1 MTRWLRFPDALPSLK
16 GWPATLYLAAW
27 MLLLA
32 LALWTTAGSAWFG
45 IIDGAGDAYSW
56 HSLGIDVGNTEHA
69 VINRTAG
76 DEARRAGIRNGD
88 RIIAVDGL
96 AMPQGLTTEVQ
107 DWPIMAH
114 LLRASGPVRLT
125 IRTGKA
131 RPRTVTLTRSAAHG
145 DALYAGS
152 GLTPVSLSW
161 LGTLANL
168 GAPVFLMI
176 GSCVLFARRR
186 DAVAALLSLSLL
198 ALTGLPPYAHF
209 YMAHFDAEWVTSLM
223 VDLGGIGLALTILLF
238 PNGRII
244 PRWTGW
250 VILALPVLLAVGLL
264 VPSTLIWVFAGVVC
278 VALAAMIVRYR
289 CETAEGRRQW
299 RWALIG
305 LVAGMA
311 IFLGP
316 CQAYFNFL
324 DAHAATASF
333 DLVLW
338 TWILTPLSITVPFT
352 TIVAG
357 IVLSV
362 MRYRLYDTQAAVSR
376 SILYGGLTLALLA
389 IFAGTEK
396 IIEIFGEEY
405 FGESIGALAGGLGA
419 AFAAVAIAPLH
430 HRIGHWVEHRFRK
443 NLIHLR
449 HGLPPLLTELSETS
463 DPAKVAD
470 AVLNHLAHGLHAT
483 RGALIRDGHVLA
495 AYDVDHNA
503 IAAPAADEMRRAGKL
518 WMDKS
523 DPVLPV
529 RVALSANGSS
539 MLLIGPRPDYSLYD
553 RQERELLSELA
564 IPIAQAL
571 RVASERTARENAVSA
586 RFELIE
592 RELCALR
599 ADLRP
604 SVAAS

>member
-1 MTRWLRFPDALPSLK
+1 MTGRLRFPDALPTLK
-16 GWPATLYLAAW
+16 GWPAALYVAAW

-32 LALWTTAGSAWFG
+32 LALWTTLGSAWFG
-45 IIDGAGDAYSW
+45 IVAGDAYSW
-56 HSLGIDVGNTEHA
+56 HSLGIDVGNTERA

-76 DEARRAGIRNGD
+76 EEARLAGVRSGD
-88 RIIAVDGL
+88 RILAVDGQ
-96 AMPQGLTTEVQ
+96 AMPQGSTTAMQ
-107 DWPIMAH
+107 DWPIQAH
-114 LLRASGPVRLT
+114 LLGASGPVRLT
-125 IRTGKA
+125 IGTGTA
-131 RPRTVTLTRSAAHG
+131 PPRMVTLTRSAAHG

-209 YMAHFDAEWVTSLM
+209 YMTHFHAEWVTNLM
-223 VDLGGIGLALTILLF
+223 VDVGGFGLALTILLF

-244 PRWTGW
+244 PRWTAW
-250 VILALPVLLAVGLL
+250 VILALPALFVVGLL
-264 VPSTLIWVFAGVVC
+264 ISSTLIWIFAGAVC
-278 VALAAMIVRYR
+278 LALTAMIVRYR
-289 CETAEGRRQW
+289 RETVDGRRQW

-305 LVAGMA
+305 LIAGMA

-376 SILYGGLTLALLA
+376 SVLYGGLTLALLA

-449 HGLPPLLTELSETS
+449 HDLPPLLTELSETS

-483 RGALIRDGHVLA
+483 RGAIIRDGHVLA

-503 IAAPAADEMRRAGKL
+503 IAAPAADQMRRAGKL
-518 WMDKS
+518 WLDKT

-529 RVALSANGSS
+529 RVALSADGSS
-539 MLLIGPRPDYSLYD
+539 TLLIGPRPDDSLYD

-604 SVAAS
+604 SVAAG